1 MWVDSAE
8 GPGKAHRVGRGK
20 WETRAQGDLLIQG
33 VRNGD
38 EGGER
43 PKGREGA
50 DGQQPQNSDHIF
62 GIEVI
67 TISSFQINDPKKW
80 NKACPWPNLGWIY
93 YSHFFLQR
101 KLIYLIDLWF
111 FFSTST
117 VTNKILPQIQTK
129 PLLLGFTELSTS
141 WTWVPH
147 WYQEHKETKQ
157 RSLPSRSLDAVEG
170 PSSLT
175 SLLPPL
181 AHIHTQPTW

>member
-8 GPGKAHRVGRGK
+8 RPGKAHRVGRGK

-67 TISSFQINDPKKW
+67 TVSSFQINDPKKW

-111 FFSTST
+111 FFLHLLWLIKFCLKSKQNLFFWGSLSWVHHERECRTGIRNTKKPSNGPCPHGAWT
-117 VTNKILPQIQTK
+117 QLKVPQV
-129 PLLLGFTELSTS
+129 L
-141 WTWVPH
+141 
-147 WYQEHKETKQ
+147 
-157 RSLPSRSLDAVEG
+157 R
-170 PSSLT
+170 PSSL
-175 SLLPPL
+175 
-181 AHIHTQPTW
+181 H

>member
-8 GPGKAHRVGRGK
+8 RPGKAHRVGRGK

-67 TISSFQINDPKKW
+67 TVSSFQINDPKKW

-111 FFSTST
+111 FF
-117 VTNKILPQIQTK
+117 LH
-129 PLLLGFTELSTS
+129 LLWLIKFCLKSKQNLFFWGSLS
-141 WTWVPH
+141 WVHHERWVPH